1 MEIERINENT
11 VKFYISYIDIE
22 NRGFEREE
30 IWYNRER
37 SEQLFWQM
45 MDEVNYKEDFSVE
58 GPLWIQVQALE
69 KGLEIIVTKAEI
81 SKGESPL
88 HAMDNIE
95 ETVDIT
101 MNDKA
106 KSSFDSKYEDND
118 DETGFQADDAN
129 LWMTAKF
136 ADFEDV
142 IQLSHYFQGEFEK
155 DLTTTLYNYK
165 NAYYIY
171 VEITPDLFD
180 HQDDVLSQILEYSE
194 ESDITYHILDEYGKV
209 VVNKQVFTE
218 IRKYFAI
225 EYK

>member
-11 VKFYISYIDIE
+11 IKFYISYIDIE
-22 NRGFEREE
+22 NRGFEKEE

-69 KGLEIIVTKAEI
+69 KGLEIIVTKAQL

-88 HAMDNIE
+88 DAIDNIE
-95 ETVDIT
+95 ETVDIS
-101 MNDKA
+101 MNNKA
-106 KSSFDSKYEDND
+106 KSVFGEQDEDSVDVE
-118 DETGFQADDAN
+118 FPADDSN
-129 LWMTAKF
+129 LWMTATF

-142 IQLSHYFQGEFEK
+142 IQLSHYFQGDFDGE
-155 DLTTTLYNYK
+155 LITSLYHYDGK
-165 NAYYIY
+165 YYIY
-171 VEITPDLFD
+171 VEITPTLFD
-180 HQDDVLSQILEYSE
+180 HQDDILSQILEYSE

-209 VVNKQVFTE
+209 VVREHVFTE
-218 IRKYFAI
+218 MKKHFAV
-225 EYK
+225 ET